1 MRLRPLL
8 GAALAALLLTACQT
22 SASPSPSVEPSSPSN
37 EPFPSFE
44 GDQELEDSL
53 PASAGSI
60 TFIRVSMT
68 GSEFVESDVQ
78 PRFLDFLEAINADI
92 EDVSVAVALGSN
104 LEGDKTASILGFRI
118 RGAEAADLVE
128 EFKATADEGGDPLVW
143 EPQTIA
149 GKEVE
154 VAQPNADFPTPIA
167 LYESGEVLYFVS
179 SSDEGAFEAI
189 IEKLP

>member
-22 SASPSPSVEPSSPSN
+22 SASPSPSVEPSSASSAA
-37 EPFPSFE
+37 FPSFE
-44 GDQELEDSL
+44 GDPELEDSL

-68 GSEFVESDVQ
+68 GSEFVESDVE

-104 LEGDKTASILGFRI
+104 LEGDKTASILAFRI

-128 EFKATADEGGDPLVW
+128 EFKATADQGGDPLVW

-167 LYESGEVLYFVS
+167 LYEQGEVLYFVS
-179 SSDEGAFEAI
+179 SSDEDAFEAI
-189 IEKLP
+189 IDKLP

>member
-104 LEGDKTASILGFRI
+104 LEGDKTASILAFRI